1 MSSMQSG
8 SLSNQRDETIPGLGF
23 GFGGQKTARARNGAS
38 AGGLRSRRDARHRS
52 RCAISPPCPDHRLWH
67 PARPRPMGPRP

>member
-1 MSSMQSG
+1 MSSMQTG

-38 AGGLRSRRDARHRS
+38 AGGLRSRRGNRHRS
-52 RCAISPPCPDHRLWH
+52 RCAISPPCPGHRPRH